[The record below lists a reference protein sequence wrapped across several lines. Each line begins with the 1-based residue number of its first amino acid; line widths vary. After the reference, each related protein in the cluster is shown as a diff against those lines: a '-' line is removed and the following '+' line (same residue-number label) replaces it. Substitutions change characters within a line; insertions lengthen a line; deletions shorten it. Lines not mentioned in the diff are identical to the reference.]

1 MMMNLRALI
10 APFGVCSL
18 AVALAVLANGCS
30 CFSSCEKPAPEVP
43 AQPLEKTQPPKSV
56 ATVAPTQK
64 KPEETVK
71 KPEETVK
78 KLEKGSVT
86 DKTEGKET
94 KQPSAVALAPKI
106 STVWTLELDSLK
118 GTMKSWE
125 EPAKNIT
132 LIYDPEK
139 KQIAGCAGVNRYF
152 GPATI
157 DEKKG
162 TFKTG
167 ALGATKMAG
176 PGMQYEDLY
185 LRLLSKVD
193 SYLIKD
199 GKLYLKSGKNTR
211 AVFTTEVKETK

>member
-1 MMMNLRALI
+1 MMMTMRPMFAALG
-10 APFGVCSL
+10 AGTL
-18 AVALAVLANGCS
+18 AAALAVLTSGCS
-30 CFSSCEKPAPEVP
+30 CFSSCEKTAPEVP
-43 AQPLEKTQPPKSV
+43 ASPVEKAQPAKSV
-56 ATVAPTQK
+56 VPVTPVQK
-64 KPEETVK
+64 KTEETVK
-71 KPEETVK
+71 KP
-78 KLEKGSVT
+78 EKGSVT
-86 DKTEGKET
+86 DKTEVKAT
-94 KQPSAVALAPKI
+94 KQPSAAALAPKI

-199 GKLYLKSGKNTR
+199 GKLYLKSGKNTL

>member
-1 MMMNLRALI
+1 MMNMRVLI

-18 AVALAVLANGCS
+18 AVALAVLTSGCS
-30 CFSSCEKPAPEVP
+30 CFSSCEKPVSEVP
-43 AQPLEKTQPPKSV
+43 APPEEKTQPTKSV
-56 ATVAPTQK
+56 ATVTPTQK

-78 KLEKGSVT
+78 KPEKGSVT
-86 DKTEGKET
+86 DKTEVKET

-199 GKLYLKSGKNTR
+199 GKLYLKSGKNTL

>member
-1 MMMNLRALI
+1 MMMTMRSMLA
-10 APFGVCSL
+10 AMGTGTL
-18 AVALAVLANGCS
+18 AVALAVLTNGCS
-30 CFSSCEKPAPEVP
+30 CFSSCEKTAPEVP
-43 AQPLEKTQPPKSV
+43 APPVEKKAQPPKSAV
-56 ATVAPTQK
+56 PAPPAQK
-64 KPEETVK
+64 KQAETGKTPEKKVVK
-71 KPEETVK
+71 KPEETKTAVMK
-78 KLEKGSVT
+78 PVQEKISV
-86 DKTEGKET
+86 
-94 KQPSAVALAPKI
+94 LAPRV

-199 GKLYLKSGKNTR
+199 GKLFLKSGKDTL
-211 AVFTTEVKETK
+211 AVFTTEVKETR

>member
-1 MMMNLRALI
+1 MMMTMRSMLATM
-10 APFGVCSL
+10 GSGTL
-18 AVALAVLANGCS
+18 AVALAVFTNGCS
-30 CFSSCEKPAPEVP
+30 CFSSCEKTAPEVP
-43 AQPLEKTQPPKSV
+43 APPVEKAQPPKSAV
-56 ATVAPTQK
+56 PAPPAQK
-64 KPEETVK
+64 KPAETGKTPEKEVVK
-71 KPEETVK
+71 KPEETKTAVMK
-78 KLEKGSVT
+78 PVQEKISV
-86 DKTEGKET
+86 
-94 KQPSAVALAPKI
+94 LAPRM

-152 GPATI
+152 GPVTI

-162 TFKTG
+162 IFKTG

-199 GKLYLKSGKNTR
+199 GKLFLKSGKDTL
-211 AVFTTEVKETK
+211 AVFTTEVKETR